1 MAGRKLPPERVRMV
15 LDHLAGGMSL
25 SQASRTC
32 GVSLGFVH
40 ALHHKM
46 GGVYRPAAVT
56 YSARYLDREERY
68 EIARL
73 REAGL
78 SVRAV
83 AARLGRRPSTV
94 FPGLAPHADPPHR
107 GYPPGPAHRPAPE
120 RQPRPEAAE
129 PGPRP
134 RPARPGAAAPGP

>member
-1 MAGRKLPPERVRMV
+1 MAGRKLPPERVREV

-40 ALHHKM
+40 GLHHKM
-46 GGVYRPAAVT
+46 GGVYRPAAVS

-78 SVRAV
+78 SMRQ
-83 AARLGRRPSTV
+83 RSEERRVGKECRSRWSPY
-94 FPGLAPHADPPHR
+94 H
-107 GYPPGPAHRPAPE
+107 
-120 RQPRPEAAE
+120 
-129 PGPRP
+129 
-134 RPARPGAAAPGP
+134 